1 MGSRRS
7 TSFLLALSL
16 VAVLSIAQTA
26 KPRKPSE
33 AAKPS
38 KPVTAK
44 PGKPDDLQQHY
55 DASRTFQIGGDQQ
68 KAESEYKLFI
78 AEALRRI
85 GNSRSRA
92 KDFDHAAAAFDQAI
106 AFRGDD
112 PNLHL
117 DYATSLFLAGK
128 LPESREQAEQA
139 LKLAPESPQIHTVLG
154 RVFFEQGEYE
164 KAKPHLEAA
173 VVASPKFDI
182 GYMLGLTYIKLGDL
196 TRASVLFDE
205 MAVGLGD
212 RASLRI
218 MYARA
223 YREGEYFDQTLAELK
238 KALVK
243 DPKART
249 VHLLM
254 GMSYLDRDSEGGF
267 AEAIPEFQAE
277 LKNNPDDFRSHYML
291 GYIAMKQHR
300 EAEAE
305 RELKR
310 ASELEPQNP
319 EPLAY
324 LGQMY
329 ADANR
334 LPEAEAALRKS
345 IALTKE
351 VSQNEYQVGRSHYVL
366 GRLLLQTGRKEE
378 GEKELKASQEARA
391 QQPRTAKE
399 LQIPKSPGLQK
410 KEVEAISEQASASP
424 AETKKAE
431 EYENQLRPALADA
444 YNNLGVAAASRSDF
458 PGALAYFKSA
468 AQWDPNLATVD
479 RNLGM
484 AAFYANQFEQAIPP
498 LARHLQSKPDDLRA
512 RAALGLSYYSTGKY
526 RETLEALRPIEPQ
539 VTADPGLGYAYAVSM
554 VKTGDYT
561 KGVDRLKAIEA
572 SNPNSAEV
580 HLLLGDAYADQ
591 KIYASALEE
600 YRKAI
605 AIDPNQAH
613 THFLVG
619 LVLIYQG
626 SPAEAVPELQAALKL
641 DPGSTETR
649 YHLAFALLQAQKKDE
664 ALPLLQEVIRQNP
677 NYGEAFYQL
686 GKLQLEEGETKS
698 AIASL
703 ENAVKLIPDS
713 DYPHYQLSLA
723 YKRDSRS
730 EDAAR
735 EMQLYQTLKSRRR
748 GQETPQSN

>member
-7 TSFLLALSL
+7 ALILPFLTILAIS
-16 VAVLSIAQTA
+16 VSAQTVR
-26 KPRKPSE
+26 PRKSAQPTKPP
-33 AAKPS
+33 AARS
-38 KPVTAK
+38 A
-44 PGKPDDLQQHY
+44 KPDDLQQHY
-55 DASRTFQIGGDQQ
+55 DAARTFQIGGDQE
-68 KAESEYKLFI
+68 KAVSEYKIFI

-85 GNSRSRA
+85 GNARTRA
-92 KDFDHAAAAFDQAI
+92 KDFDHASQAFDQAI

-112 PNLHL
+112 ANLHL
-117 DYATSLFLAGK
+117 DYATELLLAGK
-128 LPESREQAEQA
+128 LPESQAQAEQA
-139 LKLAPESPQIHTVLG
+139 LKLAPENPQVHTVLG
-154 RVFFEQGEYE
+154 RVLFEQGEYE

-173 VVASPKFDI
+173 VVASPKFDL
-182 GYMLGLTYIKLGDL
+182 GYILGLTYIKLGDL
-196 TRASVLFDE
+196 TRVSVLFDE
-205 MAVGLGD
+205 MATGLGD
-212 RASLRI
+212 SASLRI

-223 YREGEYFDQTLAELK
+223 YRQGEYFDQTIAELK
-238 KALVK
+238 KALAK
-243 DPKART
+243 DPKALS

-254 GMSYLDRDSEGGF
+254 GLSYLDRDSEGGF
-267 AEAIPEFQAE
+267 AEALPEFQAE

-300 EAEAE
+300 EADAE

-310 ASELEPQNP
+310 AAELDPQNP

-334 LPEAEAALRKS
+334 LPEAEAALRRS

-391 QQPRTAKE
+391 QQPKTAKE
-399 LQIPKSPGLQK
+399 LQIPRSPGLDK
-410 KEVEAISEQASASP
+410 KDMESISEQPPASAE
-424 AETKKAE
+424 ETRKAE
-431 EYENQLRPALADA
+431 DYENQLRPALADA
-444 YNNLGVAAASRSDF
+444 YNNLGVAAAGQSDF
-458 PGALAYFKSA
+458 AGALAYFQSA
-468 AQWDPNLATVD
+468 AQWDPNLATID

-484 AAFYANQFEQAIPP
+484 AAFYGNQFEQAIPP

-526 RETLEALRPIEPQ
+526 RETLEALRPIEAQ
-539 VTADPGLGYAYAVSM
+539 VGADPGLGYAYAVSM
-554 VKTGDYT
+554 VKIGDYNQ
-561 KGVDRLKAIEA
+561 GVERLRAIETA
-572 SNPNSAEV
+572 NPNSAEV
-580 HLLLGDAYADQ
+580 HVLLGDAYADQ

-600 YRKAI
+600 YRTAI
-605 AIDPNQAH
+605 NLDPSQAR
-613 THFLVG
+613 THFLAG
-619 LVLIYQG
+619 LTLIYQG
-626 SPAEAVPELQAALKL
+626 SPAEAVSELQTSLKL
-641 DPGSTETR
+641 DPASSETR

-677 NYGEAFYQL
+677 NNGDAFYQL
-686 GKLQLEEGETKS
+686 GKLQLEQGETKS

-723 YKRDSRS
+723 YKRDLRN

-735 EMQLYQTLKSRRR
+735 EMQLYQSLKSRRR
-748 GQETPQSN
+748 GQEAPQSN

>member
-7 TSFLLALSL
+7 ALLLPVLTILAMLS
-16 VAVLSIAQTA
+16 AAQTVR
-26 KPRKPSE
+26 PRKPAGPPQS
-33 AAKPS
+33 APARS
-38 KPVTAK
+38 AR
-44 PGKPDDLQQHY
+44 PDDLQQHY
-55 DASRTFQIGGDQQ
+55 DAARTFEIGGDQE
-68 KAESEYKLFI
+68 KAVSEYQIFI

-85 GNSRSRA
+85 GNARARA
-92 KDFDHAAAAFDQAI
+92 KDFDHASQAFDQAI

-112 PNLHL
+112 ANLHL
-117 DYATSLFLAGK
+117 DYATSLLLAGK
-128 LPESREQAEQA
+128 LPESQAQAEQA
-139 LKLAPESPQIHTVLG
+139 LKLSPENPQVHTVLG
-154 RVFFEQGEYE
+154 RVLFEQGEYE

-182 GYMLGLTYIKLGDL
+182 GYILGLTYIKLGDL
-196 TRASVLFDE
+196 TRVSVLFDE
-205 MAVGLGD
+205 MATGLGD
-212 RASLRI
+212 SASLRI

-223 YREGEYFDQTLAELK
+223 YRQGEYFDQTLAELK
-238 KALVK
+238 KALAK
-243 DPKART
+243 DPKALS

-254 GMSYLDRDSEGGF
+254 GLSYLDRDSEGGF
-267 AEAIPEFQAE
+267 AEALPEFQAE
-277 LKNNPDDFRSHYML
+277 LKNNPNDFRSHYML

-300 EAEAE
+300 EADAE

-310 ASELEPQNP
+310 SAELDPQNP

-351 VSQNEYQVGRSHYVL
+351 VSQNEFQVGRSHYVL

-391 QQPRTAKE
+391 QQPKTAKE
-399 LQIPKSPGLQK
+399 LQIPRSPGLDK
-410 KEVEAISEQASASP
+410 KDMESISEQPPASAE
-424 AETKKAE
+424 ETKKAE
-431 EYENQLRPALADA
+431 NYENQLRPALADA
-444 YNNLGVAAASRSDF
+444 YNNLGVAAAGHSDF
-458 PGALAYFKSA
+458 AGALAYFQGA
-468 AQWDPNLATVD
+468 AQWNPNLATID

-526 RETLEALRPIEPQ
+526 RETLEALRPIEAQ
-539 VTADPGLGYAYAVSM
+539 VGADPGLGYAYAVSM
-554 VKTGDYT
+554 VKIGDYNQ
-561 KGVDRLKAIEA
+561 GVERLKAIETA
-572 SNPNSAEV
+572 NPNSAEV
-580 HLLLGDAYADQ
+580 HVLLGDAYADQ

-605 AIDPNQAH
+605 TLDPNQAR
-613 THFLVG
+613 THFLAG
-619 LVLIYQG
+619 LTLIYQG
-626 SPAEAVPELQAALKL
+626 SPAEAVSELQTSLKL
-641 DPGSTETR
+641 DPASSETR

-677 NYGEAFYQL
+677 NNGDAFYQL
-686 GKLQLEEGETKS
+686 GKLQLEQGQTQS

-703 ENAVKLIPDS
+703 ESAVKLIPES

-723 YKRDSRS
+723 YKRDSRDQ
-730 EDAAR
+730 DAAR
-735 EMQLYQTLKSRRR
+735 EMQLYQSLKSRRR
-748 GQETPQSN
+748 GQEAPPSN

>member
-7 TSFLLALSL
+7 ALVLPVLTVLAMFS
-16 VAVLSIAQTA
+16 VAQTA
-26 KPRKPSE
+26 RPRNPAQSPRP
-33 AAKPS
+33 AAPRSAKP
-38 KPVTAK
+38 
-44 PGKPDDLQQHY
+44 DNLQQHY
-55 DASRTFQIGGDQQ
+55 DAARTFQIGGDQE
-68 KAESEYKLFI
+68 KAVSEYKVFI

-85 GNSRSRA
+85 GNARSRA
-92 KDFDHAAAAFDQAI
+92 KDFDHAAEAFDQAI
-106 AFRGDD
+106 AFRSDD
-112 PNLHL
+112 ANVHL
-117 DYATSLFLAGK
+117 DYATSLLLAGK
-128 LPESREQAEQA
+128 LPESQAQAEQA
-139 LKLAPESPQIHTVLG
+139 LKLAPENSQVHTVLG
-154 RVFFEQGEYE
+154 RVLFEQGEYE

-173 VVASPKFDI
+173 VVASPKFDL
-182 GYMLGLTYIKLGDL
+182 GYILGLTYIKLGDL
-196 TRASVLFDE
+196 TRVSVLFDE

-212 RASLRI
+212 SASLRI
-218 MYARA
+218 MFARA
-223 YREGEYFDQTLAELK
+223 YREGEYFDQTISELK
-238 KALVK
+238 KALAK

-249 VHLLM
+249 IHLLM
-254 GMSYLDRDSEGGF
+254 GLSYLDRDSEGGF
-267 AEAIPEFQAE
+267 AEALPELQAE

-300 EAEAE
+300 EADAE

-310 ASELEPQNP
+310 AAELEPQNP

-366 GRLLLQTGRKEE
+366 GRLLLQTGKKEE

-391 QQPRTAKE
+391 QQPKTAKE
-399 LQIPKSPGLQK
+399 LQIPRSPGLEK
-410 KEVEAISEQASASP
+410 KDVESISEQAPVSAE
-424 AETKKAE
+424 ETKNAE
-431 EYENQLRPALADA
+431 AYESQLRPALADA
-444 YNNLGVAAASRSDF
+444 YNNLGVAAASHSDF
-458 PGALAYFKSA
+458 ASALAYFQSA
-468 AQWDPNLATVD
+468 AQWNPNLATID

-484 AAFYANQFEQAIPP
+484 AAFYANQFDQAIPP
-498 LARHLQSKPDDLRA
+498 LARHLQSQPDDLRA

-526 RETLEALRPIEPQ
+526 RETLETLHPIEPQ
-539 VTADPGLGYAYAVSM
+539 VGTDPGLGYAYAVSM
-554 VKTGDYT
+554 VKTGEYT
-561 KGVDRLKAIEA
+561 QGVERLKSIEA

-580 HLLLGDAYADQ
+580 HVLLGDAYADQ
-591 KIYASALEE
+591 KIYASALDE

-605 AIDPNQAH
+605 TIDPSQVRA
-613 THFLVG
+613 HFLAG
-619 LVLIYQG
+619 LTLIYQG
-626 SPAEAVPELQAALKL
+626 SPAEAVPELQTALKL
-641 DPGSTETR
+641 DPASTETR

-677 NYGEAFYQL
+677 NYGDAFYQL
-686 GKLQLEEGETKS
+686 GKLQLEQGETKS

-703 ENAVKLIPDS
+703 ESAVKLIPDS

-723 YKRDSRS
+723 YKRDSRN

-735 EMQLYQTLKSRRR
+735 EMQLYQSLKSRRR
-748 GQETPQSN
+748 GQEAPQSN